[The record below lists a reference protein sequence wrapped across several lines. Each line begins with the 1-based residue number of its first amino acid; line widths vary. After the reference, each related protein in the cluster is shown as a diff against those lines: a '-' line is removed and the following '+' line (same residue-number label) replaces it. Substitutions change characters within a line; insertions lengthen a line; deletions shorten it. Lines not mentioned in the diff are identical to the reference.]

1 MSAAY
6 IRPDFDVVTHWVPQG
21 ASVLDL
27 GCGDGELLA
36 RLLRERNAKGYGVE
50 IADAGVLASMQRG
63 LNIVQADIEGGL
75 NLFGDAAFDVV
86 ILSQTLQATRHTE
99 ALVNEVLR
107 VGKSAIVTLPKS
119 LVGALAARHRWS
131 HAGVKAAAVSV
142 VRHAERALL
151 HHSRFRRLLRRK
163 GHCGGAPR
171 GAGRRARNLAAA
183 ECSWRNGG
191 VPDPA
196 LRLNLTRR
204 ECPVGAG

>member
-36 RLLRERNAKGYGVE
+36 RLIRERNAKGYGVE

-107 VGKSAIVTLPKS
+107 VGKSAIVTLPNFGHWS
-119 LVGALAARHRWS
+119 VRWQLGIGGRMPVS
-131 HAGVKAAAVSV
+131 KRLPYQWYDTPNVHFSTIRDFDVFCAEKGIAV
-142 VRHAERALL
+142 E
-151 HHSRFRRLLRRK
+151 
-163 GHCGGAPR
+163 
-171 GAGRRARNLAAA
+171 RRAVLA
-183 ECSWRNGG
+183 GG
-191 VPDPA
+191 REISLLPNVRGETA
-196 LRLNLTRR
+196 VFQIRR
-204 ECPVGAG
+204 

>member
-36 RLLRERNAKGYGVE
+36 RLVCERNAKGYGVE

-107 VGKSAIVTLPKS
+107 VGKSAIVTLPNFGHWS
-119 LVGALAARHRWS
+119 VRWQLGIGGRMPVS
-131 HAGVKAAAVSV
+131 KRLPYQWYDTPNVHFSTIRDFDVFCAEKGIAV
-142 VRHAERALL
+142 E
-151 HHSRFRRLLRRK
+151 
-163 GHCGGAPR
+163 
-171 GAGRRARNLAAA
+171 RRAVLA
-183 ECSWRNGG
+183 GG
-191 VPDPA
+191 REISLLPNVRGETA
-196 LRLNLTRR
+196 VFQIRR
-204 ECPVGAG
+204 

>member
-107 VGKSAIVTLPKS
+107 VGKSAIVTLPNFGHWS
-119 LVGALAARHRWS
+119 VRWQLGVGGRMPVSKRLPYQWYDTPNVHFSTIRDFDVFCAEKGITVERRAALAGGREISLLPNVR
-131 HAGVKAAAVSV
+131 GETAV
-142 VRHAERALL
+142 
-151 HHSRFRRLLRRK
+151 FQIRR
-163 GHCGGAPR
+163 
-171 GAGRRARNLAAA
+171 
-183 ECSWRNGG
+183 
-191 VPDPA
+191 
-196 LRLNLTRR
+196 
-204 ECPVGAG
+204 

>member
-36 RLLRERNAKGYGVE
+36 RLIRERHAKGYGVE

-107 VGKSAIVTLPKS
+107 VGKSAIVTLPNFGHWS
-119 LVGALAARHRWS
+119 VRWQLGIGGRMPVS
-131 HAGVKAAAVSV
+131 KRLPYQWYDTPNVHFSTIRDFDVFCAEKGIAV
-142 VRHAERALL
+142 E
-151 HHSRFRRLLRRK
+151 
-163 GHCGGAPR
+163 
-171 GAGRRARNLAAA
+171 RRAVLA
-183 ECSWRNGG
+183 GG
-191 VPDPA
+191 REISLLPNVRGETA
-196 LRLNLTRR
+196 VFQIRR
-204 ECPVGAG
+204 

>member
-107 VGKSAIVTLPKS
+107 VGKSAIVTLPNFGHWS
-119 LVGALAARHRWS
+119 VRWQLGIGGRMPVS
-131 HAGVKAAAVSV
+131 KRLPYQWYDTPNVHFSTIRDFDVFCAEKGIAV
-142 VRHAERALL
+142 E
-151 HHSRFRRLLRRK
+151 
-163 GHCGGAPR
+163 
-171 GAGRRARNLAAA
+171 RRAVLA
-183 ECSWRNGG
+183 GG
-191 VPDPA
+191 REISLLPNVRGETA
-196 LRLNLTRR
+196 VFQIRR
-204 ECPVGAG
+204 